1 MTTGKKSAVCVLALL
16 GAALFWGTTFVAQ
29 NLGAGHVGTFTF
41 LALRCY
47 IGTAF
52 LFPFILIRDLHR
64 RKKLRTAFLTP
75 VGEERKAGKGKIV
88 DSAELVQRQKARD
101 KEGRKVLLIA
111 GFCCGGA
118 LFLGS
123 ALQQYGIGLYVA
135 EGDPCGTAKSS
146 LITALYVIL
155 VPIISTFVG
164 KKPDRKLW
172 ISVGLCLVG
181 MYLLCIKD
189 SFTLTRG
196 DLFILLCAVGFAIQ
210 IMAVG
215 YFSPKTDG
223 LKLSAM
229 QFLGTA
235 LISTVCMLLF
245 EEIEINAILAALPS
259 ILYAGIVSNG
269 IAYTLQIV
277 GQKGVK
283 PTVASL
289 IMCMESLF
297 GTLSGWLILHEVL
310 TLREMAGC
318 GLMFVAILLATA
330 FESRAQ
336 RVSERAPR
344 RRLFSQRQKQPA

>member
-1 MTTGKKSAVCVLALL
+1 MTTEKRSAVGVLALL

-52 LFPFILIRDLHR
+52 LLPFIMFRDLRGR
-64 RKKLRTAFLTP
+64 RKNRKVTLAA
-75 VGEERKAGKGKIV
+75 VGESTPKSDNIV
-88 DSAELVQRQKARD
+88 DAEELTERRRLRNR
-101 KEGRKVLLIA
+101 ESRKVLRIA

-123 ALQQYGIGLYVA
+123 ALQQYGIGLYVMDA
-135 EGDPCGTAKSS
+135 DPCGTAKSS
-146 LITALYVIL
+146 LITALYVVL

-172 ISVGLCLVG
+172 ISVVMCLGG

-189 SFTLTRG
+189 SFVLTRG
-196 DLFILLCAVGFAIQ
+196 DIFILLCAVGFALQ

-229 QFLGTA
+229 QFFATA
-235 LISTVCMLLF
+235 LISTVCMILF
-245 EEIEINAILAALPS
+245 EEIDLNAILAALPS
-259 ILYAGIVSNG
+259 ILYAGIISNG

-277 GQKGVK
+277 GQKRVK
-283 PTVASL
+283 ATVASL
-289 IMCMESLF
+289 IMCTEALF

-310 TLREMAGC
+310 SLREMAGC
-318 GLMFVAILLATA
+318 ALMFVAILLATA
-330 FESRAQ
+330 FTGYTARAAQ
-336 RVSERAPR
+336 RKPHR
-344 RRLFSQRQKQPA
+344 RTFRPRQKQTA